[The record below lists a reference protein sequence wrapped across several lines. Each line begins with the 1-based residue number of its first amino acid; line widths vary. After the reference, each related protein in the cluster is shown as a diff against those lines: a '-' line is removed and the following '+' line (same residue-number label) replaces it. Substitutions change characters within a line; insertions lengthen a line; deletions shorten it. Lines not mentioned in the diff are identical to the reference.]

1 MKVEKTFR
9 FFLREPASGDQ
20 VIVDSNMQT
29 FPEAVSAAYI
39 KQKELMHS
47 TSKNYHIIGAVEL
60 DAAAAL
66 LEDFEGLTSWG
77 SISSL
82 L

>member
-9 FFLREPASGDQ
+9 FILREPTSGDL
-20 VIVDSNMQT
+20 VAVDSSTQT

-39 KQKELMHS
+39 KQKELMQS

-60 DAAAAL
+60 NSAMTL
-66 LEDFEGLTSWG
+66 IEEFEELKSWG